1 MNMSGVRVRVHYS
14 WIFAIAILAWTL
26 AELYFPWRNPE
37 WDTRAQWWAAIICA
51 PALLPCA
58 ILHQLGHTLAAL
70 KQRIMVSG
78 MTVCFIGG
86 FCDMEREPKDAG
98 EEINIA
104 IGGTAASAV
113 FCIIYGGA
121 AIITRPFFESVTAVL
136 EYLAL
141 VNLFLALINLLPA
154 FPLDG
159 GHVLRALVW
168 KSTGSAE
175 KGTRMAQA
183 AGSGLGFGL
192 IAVGIFFVFANETFT
207 AVWMI
212 FTGWFIQSASSVTPK
227 IVPERRVVTGR
238 KVREAMSEGVR
249 SVSPG
254 TSIQSLVE
262 DHAAAHF
269 ERAYLVMLGDTLQG
283 LVTLTDVARAPAELR
298 PTRWV
303 SEIMT
308 RAPDL
313 ITIEP
318 DAPLEDGLDILAT
331 RDVKQIVVMEDG
343 KPVGLL
349 SRESVVRVL
358 EVALLLPMRVEIGEG
373 EEDKRG

>member
-37 WDTRAQWWAAIICA
+37 WDSRIQWWAAIICA

-58 ILHQLGHTLAAL
+58 ILHELGHALAAL

-86 FCDMEREPKDAG
+86 FCDLEREPKDPG
-98 EEINIA
+98 EELNIA
-104 IGGTAASAV
+104 IGGAAASAV

-141 VNLFLALINLLPA
+141 VNLFLALVNLLPA

-175 KGTRMAQA
+175 KGTRMARA

-192 IAVGIFFVFANETFT
+192 IAVGIFFVFANEAFT

-212 FTGWFIQSASSVTPK
+212 FSGWFIQSASSATRR
-227 IVPERRVVTGR
+227 IVSERRVVTGR

-262 DHAAAHF
+262 DHAAAHM
-269 ERAYLVMLGDTLQG
+269 ERAYLVMLGDTIQG
-283 LVTLTDVARAPAELR
+283 LVTLTDVARAPADLR

-313 ITIEP
+313 ITIAP

-349 SRESVVRVL
+349 SREGVVRVL
-358 EVALLLPMRVEIGEG
+358 EVALLLPIRVVEG
-373 EEDKRG
+373 EEDTRG